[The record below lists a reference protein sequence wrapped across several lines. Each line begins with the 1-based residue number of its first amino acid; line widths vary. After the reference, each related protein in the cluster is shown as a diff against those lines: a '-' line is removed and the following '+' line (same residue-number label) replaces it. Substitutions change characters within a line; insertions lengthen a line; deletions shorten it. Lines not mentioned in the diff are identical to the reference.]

1 MAEGYKTTDGMKS
14 AARRALQWK
23 KEGRRGGTRIGL
35 TRANQ
40 IVNDESLSE
49 STVMR
54 MYSFF
59 SRHEVDKK
67 ATGFSSGEEGFP
79 SPGRVAWDLWG
90 GDAGYSWS
98 RQKAESIKNKR
109 EMRKMSSIWDGAFL
123 GALGKENISQAVEVE
138 EIDAPL
144 EPDTEPAVGNNV
156 PVVEEQAPDQAQQ
169 VAPIVEPVE
178 VKQTIETPAV
188 ADVAPVETTPVATA
202 PVVSEPVVA
211 APVIEE
217 PKAEVQNTAP
227 VESVQTE
234 TQVVPEAPKTEQPT
248 E

>member
-1 MAEGYKTTDGMKS
+1 MAEGYKPTDGMKS

-23 KEGRRGGTRIGL
+23 KEGKRGGTRIGL

-40 IVNDESLSE
+40 IVNNESLSE

-59 SRHEVDKK
+59 SRHEVDKQ

-98 RQKAESIKNKR
+98 RQKSQSIKNKR

-123 GALGKENISQAVEVE
+123 GELGRENVAEVAELE

-144 EPDTEPAVGNNV
+144 EPDTEPAVGNNTAV
-156 PVVEEQAPDQAQQ
+156 IEEVIPDQTQQAPAVVE
-169 VAPIVEPVE
+169 VTE
-178 VKQTIETPAV
+178 VKQTTE
-188 ADVAPVETTPVATA
+188 APVPTEAPVVEAPVATQEPENVA
-202 PVVSEPVVA
+202 P
-211 APVIEE
+211 ITEE
-217 PKAEVQNTAP
+217 PKAEVQDAAP
-227 VESVQTE
+227 VTDAVQTAAD
-234 TQVVPEAPKTEQPT
+234 TVSEAPTTEQPT

>member
-1 MAEGYKTTDGMKS
+1 MAEGYKPTDGMKS

-23 KEGRRGGTRIGL
+23 KEGKRGGTRIGL

-40 IVNDESLSE
+40 IVNNESLSE

-59 SRHEVDKK
+59 SRHEVDKQ

-98 RQKAESIKNKR
+98 RQKAQSIKNKR

-123 GALGKENISQAVEVE
+123 GELGRENVAEVAELE
-138 EIDAPL
+138 EVDAPL
-144 EPDTEPAVGNNV
+144 EPDTEPAVGNNT
-156 PVVEEQAPDQAQQ
+156 PVVEEVIPAQTPQAPS
-169 VAPIVEPVE
+169 VVEVTE
-178 VKQTIETPAV
+178 VKQTTE
-188 ADVAPVETTPVATA
+188 APVQTEAPVVEVPVATQEPENVA
-202 PVVSEPVVA
+202 PTT
-211 APVIEE
+211 EE
-217 PKAEVQNTAP
+217 PKAEVQDAAP
-227 VESVQTE
+227 VTDAVQT
-234 TQVVPEAPKTEQPT
+234 TADTVSEASTTEQPT

>member
-1 MAEGYKTTDGMKS
+1 MAEGYKPTDGMRS

-23 KEGRRGGTRIGL
+23 KEGKRGGTRVGL
-35 TRANQ
+35 ARANQ
-40 IVNDESLSE
+40 LVNNESLSE

-59 SRHEVDKK
+59 SRHEVDKR

-123 GALGKENISQAVEVE
+123 GELGRENVAEANEIEEV
-138 EIDAPL
+138 DAPL

-156 PVVEEQAPDQAQQ
+156 GIVEDSTPTQQTQAVTETVVPQETVVAPVQTEAPAVETPVVETQPEN
-169 VAPIVEPVE
+169 
-178 VKQTIETPAV
+178 
-188 ADVAPVETTPVATA
+188 VAPVTEETK
-202 PVVSEPVVA
+202 SEVQDA
-211 APVIEE
+211 APV
-217 PKAEVQNTAP
+217 ADA
-227 VESVQTE
+227 VQTASE
-234 TQVVPEAPKTEQPT
+234 VVPEATTNNQPT

>member
-1 MAEGYKTTDGMKS
+1 MAEGYQPTDGMKS

-23 KEGRRGGTRIGL
+23 KEGKRGGTRVGL
-35 TRANQ
+35 ARANQ
-40 IVNDESLSE
+40 IVNGVSLSE

-123 GALGKENISQAVEVE
+123 GQLGKENSAVAENIEVE

-144 EPDTEPAVGNNV
+144 ELDVEPAIGNNV
-156 PVVEEQAPDQAQQ
+156 APVQETAVTETVVTPAPVVDNT
-169 VAPIVEPVE
+169 PV
-178 VKQTIETPAV
+178 VDTPTQ
-188 ADVAPVETTPVATA
+188 PVETTTPVTQEVTETA
-202 PVVSEPVVA
+202 PA
-211 APVIEE
+211 QEE
-217 PKAEVQNTAP
+217 PKVEAQDAAPATENVATSETVAE
-227 VESVQTE
+227 QT
-234 TQVVPEAPKTEQPT
+234 TEQPT
-248 E
+248 A